1 MANTV
6 NNFDF
11 HDTENKVQNYV
22 YGSDEL
28 EMDGV
33 HLIHLNFIYRKR
45 LD

>member
-11 HDTENKVQNYV
+11 HDTKNKVECDV

-45 LD
+45 LV